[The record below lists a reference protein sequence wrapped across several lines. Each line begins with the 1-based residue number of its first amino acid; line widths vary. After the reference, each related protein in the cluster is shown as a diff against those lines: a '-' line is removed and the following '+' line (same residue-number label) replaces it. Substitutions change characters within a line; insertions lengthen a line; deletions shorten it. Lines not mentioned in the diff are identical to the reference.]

1 MNGII
6 ETIEKGRTIAI
17 LRGDY
22 YRIAEGIATALSEAG
37 VTAVEVTFNSPNV
50 LESIAALAAKFS
62 GRMAVGAGTVLSP
75 HEVRQARDAGA
86 QFIVSPNMDPAVIQ
100 ETKKQGML
108 SFPGCFTPT
117 EAMAAVQTGADAVK
131 LFPASS
137 LGVGFVKA
145 IRGPLPDLRLVPTGG
160 VTPEMAKEYF
170 AAGAWAVGVGSEL
183 VSKDVFQTGG
193 LDRLRDRALAF
204 VHAGQH

>member
-1 MNGII
+1 MDS
-6 ETIEKGRTIAI
+6 TIDTIAKGRTIAI

-22 YRIAEGIATALSEAG
+22 YRNADRIATALAEAG
-37 VTAVEVTFNSPNV
+37 VTGVEVTFNSPNV
-50 LESIAALAAKFS
+50 LESIAMLAAKFS

-75 HEVRQARDAGA
+75 HEVRQARTAGA
-86 QFIVSPNMDPAVIQ
+86 QFIVSPNMDPAVIH
-100 ETKKQGML
+100 ETKEQGMV

-117 EAMAAVQTGADAVK
+117 EAVAAVKAGADAVK

-137 LGVGFVKA
+137 LGIGFVKA
-145 IRGPLPDLRLVPTGG
+145 IRGPMPDLRLVPTGG
-160 VTPEMAKEYF
+160 VTPEMAAEYF

-183 VSKDVFQTGG
+183 VSKDVFEPGG

-204 VHAGQH
+204 ANAARN